1 MNGSNSEKFDELRK
15 VIQKRIDDAN
25 VAKNVNQTKLKELA
39 ETCNSYPSDIA
50 VCNLFIEIFFS
61 HTN

>member
-15 VIQKRIDDAN
+15 VIQKRIDDA
-25 VAKNVNQTKLKELA
+25 KNVNQTKLKELA
-39 ETCNSYPSDIA
+39 ETSNSYLSDIA
-50 VCNLFIEIFFS
+50 VCNLFIKIFFS